1 MYTDKERKL
10 FSTTGIVIIACLV
23 FLGAF
28 IIGMHVGVESGIK
41 SHSMTMIEMK
51 KAIKERYIYCPY
63 CGQELHYYY
72 DYPYR
77 EGVINGVE

>member
-1 MYTDKERKL
+1 MDKERKP
-10 FSTTGIVIIACLV
+10 FSSIGIVVIACLI
-23 FLGAF
+23 FSGAF
-28 IIGMHVGVESGIK
+28 IIGIHVGVENGIQ

-63 CGQELHYYY
+63 CGKELHYYY

-77 EGVINGVE
+77 DGIIDGVE